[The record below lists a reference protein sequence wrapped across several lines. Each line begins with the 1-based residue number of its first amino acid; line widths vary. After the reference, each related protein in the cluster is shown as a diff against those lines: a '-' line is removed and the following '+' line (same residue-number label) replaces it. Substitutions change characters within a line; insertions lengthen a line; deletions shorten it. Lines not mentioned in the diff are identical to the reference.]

1 MQKQGIFVQIRKRLF
16 GDDGGQAKESLLIE
30 EPDKPLEDEYIQ
42 GTEVIQLAEQLQM
55 IRIVDEHTKQF
66 VFTMKGLDPAWVKG
80 FALQNEIFVTQG
92 EEPVYRS
99 NMEVF
104 YQDVQTGEK
113 KMTYQANLIRFADDS
128 WQVFQVKGVMPS
140 SD

>member
-1 MQKQGIFVQIRKRLF
+1 MQKHSFFAQIRRRLF
-16 GDDGGQAKESLLIE
+16 GEDVGALADTLLIE
-30 EPDKPLEDEYIQ
+30 EPEKPLEDEYIQ

-80 FALQNEIFVTQG
+80 FVLQNEIFVTQG

-104 YQDVQTGEK
+104 YQDGQTGEK

-128 WQVFQVKGVMPS
+128 WRVFQVKGVMPS
-140 SD
+140 SK